1 MKVGLELGA
10 FDWIGGPVTIADTVA
25 QIARTADDAG
35 FSLISVGDHIWQGPN
50 AGGELAPMLE
60 CFTTLATIAAH
71 TRRCRV
77 APVVAGVHFRHPSV
91 LAKTVTT
98 LDILSGGRA
107 TLGLGVGWN
116 ADETTGAGIAF
127 PSVAERF
134 VMLEETLRILHQ
146 YWSGERGDEQPF
158 DGTHYRLGRALNV
171 PQASTEPHPPIMLG
185 GGGAKTLRLVARY
198 GDACNLYPSP
208 DLPER
213 LELLRELCESAGRDY
228 DAIEKT
234 CVLPV
239 DVGDDGSGTDALI
252 GELRRIAGE
261 GVQTVIGIVA
271 SPEPL
276 RQVEIIGE
284 KVLPAV
290 ADA

>member
-10 FDWIGGPVTIADTVA
+10 FDWTGGPVTIGDTVA

-35 FSLISVGDHIWQGPN
+35 YSLISVGDHIWQGPN
-50 AGGELAPMLE
+50 AGGELNSMLE

-71 TRRCRV
+71 TTQCRV

-91 LAKTVTT
+91 LAKSVTT
-98 LDILSGGRA
+98 LDVLSGGRA

-116 ADETTGAGIAF
+116 PEETTGAGIAF

-134 VMLEETLRILHQ
+134 EMLEETLQILHQ
-146 YWSGERGDEQPF
+146 YWAGERGDEQPF
-158 DGTHYRLGRALNV
+158 EGKHYQLGRALSV
-171 PQASTEPHPPIMLG
+171 PQALTEPHPPILLG
-185 GGGAKTLRLVARY
+185 GGGTKTLTLVAKY

-208 DLPER
+208 EMPAQLQK
-213 LELLRELCESAGRDY
+213 LRELCESVGRDY
-228 DAIEKT
+228 NAIEKT
-234 CVLPV
+234 VVVPV
-239 DVGDDGSGTDALI
+239 DVGADGEGVDDLVT
-252 GELRRIAGE
+252 ELRRVAGE
-261 GVQTVIGIVA
+261 GIDTAIGIVS